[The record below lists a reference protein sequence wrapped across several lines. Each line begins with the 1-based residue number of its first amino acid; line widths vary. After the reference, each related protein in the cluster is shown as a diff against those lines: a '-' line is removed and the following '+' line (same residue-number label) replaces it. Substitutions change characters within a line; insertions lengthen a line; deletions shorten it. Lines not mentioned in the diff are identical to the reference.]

1 MNDYKVFVTEDAQ
14 NDLDN
19 FVYYL
24 LVEKLNE
31 QAADALL
38 KDYDE
43 TIDALSRVA
52 GALRTLED
60 QDLIDYRK
68 IRLKRHNYYLL
79 YRLVAD
85 KAIVDRMFHD
95 LQDLDRAMK

>member
-31 QAADALL
+31 QAF
-38 KDYDE
+38 Y
-43 TIDALSRVA
+43 V
-52 GALRTLED
+52 
-60 QDLIDYRK
+60 
-68 IRLKRHNYYLL
+68 
-79 YRLVAD
+79 
-85 KAIVDRMFHD
+85 
-95 LQDLDRAMK
+95 